1 MKPHIFVLSLLL
13 TFFGAVVC
21 KADNYVIINQVMY
34 DTPLNEK
41 TSVTP
46 YSNGEF
52 IELYNAGSHD
62 TISLQGWWIK
72 GDGVSEVYH
81 FPDIQLPAAHYLILA
96 CRRGAGNTFQMSDL
110 YTLPNDSN
118 YAILYQ
124 NKILL
129 ANGGETLTLCNA
141 QNDTVDQMYYD
152 GTSHLSNPDR
162 LYASNEDGISGDSCV
177 SLHRVAVSFDP
188 DGKAIREPDQWQTD
202 RISYA
207 ASFLPQSSY
216 SEYYITGNQSLP
228 AGENYI
234 LSVTPLDP
242 TSRISIQDGK
252 VSVCDNVRVLSN
264 LQYADGIGRTDET
277 IALGVTPDKQD
288 LVSVVDYHGKRNVS
302 RQWLPVVL
310 ETDGQHMDA
319 ITIHDRCKTFYS
331 DTLPFSETFYENSAI
346 ARPVSAVKPGNTYHN
361 HYAAYTYS
369 MNSSSDNVRV
379 FSVNANG
386 SLCTSGSNYNE
397 ATLYKNTD
405 TDEDG
410 ISNIVYT
417 DKQQRTIMIE
427 RNSSRTYYVYDDL
440 GRLRFVLPN
449 LSSSKL
455 NNGIYNLEDP
465 TLKAIAYCYRYDGR
479 GNVIYKRLPGCEPQ
493 YMVYDLLGQVVL
505 RQDSIQRRDKMW
517 IMCAYDSI
525 GRNLYTAE
533 VRLAQNHDDCIAY
546 FADKW
551 QVEHFDSNSFNTVK
565 GTGYTMSLLNTD
577 SIRMLTV
584 SYYDDYAFLSTFPA
598 AVGSALHFEHESSY
612 GEPHDNAVGL
622 PTGTRIYNLSEDG
635 YTATAN
641 YYDAKGRVV
650 QSRSVRS
657 SDGYKTVTD
666 NKYMFD
672 GSIAQ
677 QLTTQGTG
685 SNLVRE
691 HYRYTYDHVG
701 RAKQVCYQLNNDSEI
716 ILSENSYDNT
726 GRLVQNL
733 LCNKQDTILYSYDMR
748 NMLTETRNRHFT
760 ERLFYADSLPQY
772 ATVCRNGNIAALRI
786 EQMDSV
792 FTFAYTYDACNR
804 LKTSNRLT
812 GYGAMFS
819 ESFDYDDAGNIS
831 SLKRY
836 MDSRLVDDL
845 SYHYGTDG
853 NQVLSITDSGAD
865 ADQYYVA
872 EYHNAET
879 AADTT
884 MRYDANGNLIFDAGR
899 GISAIR
905 YNILNLP
912 DTIQFSNG
920 NQIVNLYDA
929 AGRKYR
935 SVTYTLPATAV
946 TPIYEIAHYNFST
959 DTIHFDVTEYTGNIE
974 RRYSRTDT
982 TQRVFNT
989 IGYYT
994 DSTYY
999 HYIKDHLG
1007 NICAVV
1013 NSMADTT
1020 IQSTI
1025 YYASGVPMVQS
1036 WGKDRQPYLYNGK
1049 EFIEAHDYNTYDYG
1063 FRGYYATIGRFT
1075 SVDPLTEQTP
1085 WQSPYT
1091 YANNNPINN
1100 IDWMGLSGM
1109 MSGYTSTY
1117 GWMAQDKDGNVVD
1130 WGEDNNDWHVYEV
1143 DDDWDGTYEGLQ
1155 GHSCIIGWEIFD
1167 KYGKKQNYVVGKPA
1181 YYLGSITKVEYV
1193 LGHVYVIGSTALM
1206 CGKKTVDKEIDD
1218 TVSAMWHY
1226 FVGFGHEIALGNYF
1240 TRHAL
1245 LTNPVFLSMR
1255 DKILTGEK
1263 SAVGSFKIDMT
1274 DYMFH
1279 IGNTTINYYST
1290 ATYSVFSLGTED
1302 GFWDVIVCLEKSET
1316 HPNGFIPPD
1325 GDGWLLECGIPYHY
1339 IPLTI
1344 MIPNN
1349 ISLK

>member
-1 MKPHIFVLSLLL
+1 M
-13 TFFGAVVC
+13 
-21 KADNYVIINQVMY
+21 
-34 DTPLNEK
+34 
-41 TSVTP
+41 
-46 YSNGEF
+46 
-52 IELYNAGSHD
+52 
-62 TISLQGWWIK
+62 
-72 GDGVSEVYH
+72 
-81 FPDIQLPAAHYLILA
+81 
-96 CRRGAGNTFQMSDL
+96 
-110 YTLPNDSN
+110 
-118 YAILYQ
+118 
-124 NKILL
+124 
-129 ANGGETLTLCNA
+129 
-141 QNDTVDQMYYD
+141 
-152 GTSHLSNPDR
+152 
-162 LYASNEDGISGDSCV
+162 
-177 SLHRVAVSFDP
+177 
-188 DGKAIREPDQWQTD
+188 
-202 RISYA
+202 
-207 ASFLPQSSY
+207 
-216 SEYYITGNQSLP
+216 P

-252 VSVCDNVRVLSN
+252 VSVCDNIRVLSN

-302 RQWLPVVL
+302 RQWLPVVM

-331 DTLPFSETFYENSAI
+331 DSLPFSETFYENSAI
-346 ARPVSAVKPGNTYHN
+346 ARPVYAVKPGQTYHD

-701 RAKQVCYQLNNDSEI
+701 RAKQVYYQLNNDSEI

-733 LCNKQDTILYSYDMR
+733 LCNKQDTIHYSYDMR

-819 ESFDYDDAGNIS
+819 ESFDYDDAGNILR
-831 SLKRY
+831 LKRY
-836 MDSRLVDDL
+836 RGTQLIDDL
-845 SYHYGTDG
+845 VYDYGNIG
-853 NQVLSITDSGAD
+853 NQICSISDNGHD
-865 ADQYYVA
+865 AYQYSTI
-872 EYHNAET
+872 EYHNGET
-879 AADTT
+879 VADTT
-884 MRYDANGNLIFDAGR
+884 FRYDANGNLIYDADR

-935 SVTYTLPATAV
+935 SVTYTLPVTAV
-946 TPIYEIAHYNFST
+946 TPIYEIVHYNFSI
-959 DTIHFDVTEYTGNIE
+959 DSIHFDVTEYTGNIE

-989 IGYYT
+989 IGYCQDDTFFYA
-994 DSTYY
+994 
-999 HYIKDHLG
+999 IKDHLG
-1007 NICAVV
+1007 NTSVMV
-1013 NSMADTT
+1013 NATT
-1020 IQSTI
+1020 QLPVQSTV
-1025 YYASGVPMVQS
+1025 YYASGVQMAQS
-1036 WGKDRQPYLYNGK
+1036 WGKDQQPYLYNGK
-1049 EFIEAHDYNTYDYG
+1049 EFIEAHGYNTYDYG

-1100 IDWMGLSGM
+1100 IDLMGLSGM
-1109 MSGYTSTY
+1109 MSEYNLTGVDATGTVVYHEDYWWDTRVFLVGDDWVEGNPVTDGILVGYEIFGLSYIVGKRSDYRCIGGSIFSAEY
-1117 GWMAQDKDGNVVD
+1117 GTGMPYEGYECISKNGNDVSSSQENNLENVLDLVGQSSSGWDLLNCNPLYWKGKNGKLYDVTKRYGDQRYVYNRSYQLKWKSLKKAPVSRILNVVFVA
-1130 WGEDNNDWHVYEV
+1130 ELAI
-1143 DDDWDGTYEGLQ
+1143 DGYYNGINLENTTDAILYGVSLINPW
-1155 GHSCIIGWEIFD
+1155 CAIGVLAFYAAD
-1167 KYGKKQNYVVGKPA
+1167 AMYGYQTGQ
-1181 YYLGSITKVEYV
+1181 SITDKLSEYT
-1193 LGHVYVIGSTALM
+1193 LIKRS
-1206 CGKKTVDKEIDD
+1206 
-1218 TVSAMWHY
+1218 W
-1226 FVGFGHEIALGNYF
+1226 
-1240 TRHAL
+1240 
-1245 LTNPVFLSMR
+1245 
-1255 DKILTGEK
+1255 
-1263 SAVGSFKIDMT
+1263 
-1274 DYMFH
+1274 
-1279 IGNTTINYYST
+1279 
-1290 ATYSVFSLGTED
+1290 
-1302 GFWDVIVCLEKSET
+1302 
-1316 HPNGFIPPD
+1316 
-1325 GDGWLLECGIPYHY
+1325 
-1339 IPLTI
+1339 
-1344 MIPNN
+1344 
-1349 ISLK
+1349 